1 MLDEDVQDM
10 RGGLPLELSELY
22 AKIYDRIVA
31 YQAPSGKAIIQNT
44 LKWLLCS
51 QGRLTTLE
59 FRKAISMDV
68 NISLER
74 LSNDHILDL
83 LHDFIVLDNGLDI
96 FRFAH
101 LSLREYS
108 EENRLEY
115 S

>member
-31 YQAPSGKAIIQNT
+31 YQASSGKAIIQNT